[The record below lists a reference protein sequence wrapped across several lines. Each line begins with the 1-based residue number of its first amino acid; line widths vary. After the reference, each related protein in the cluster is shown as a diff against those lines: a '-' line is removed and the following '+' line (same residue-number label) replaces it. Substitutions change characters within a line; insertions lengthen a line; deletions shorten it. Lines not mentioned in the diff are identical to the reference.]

1 MDKNKLNISNI
12 EAYLDSLLGN
22 KVSANVFFDTL
33 PPVIKDS
40 WKDLLLVD
48 CSYLIRDFSAYGF
61 GTIAIWL
68 YAKPMSSG
76 AKNVPVL
83 SKMETTLNE
92 ILFSNENPAYQLI
105 RRGTRS
111 GYDSNAKL
119 YYNIVEIQILTA

>member
-33 PPVIKDS
+33 PSVVKDS

-48 CSYLIRDFSAYGF
+48 CSYLIRDLSAYGF

-76 AKNVPVL
+76 AKNVPIL

-119 YYNIVEIQILTA
+119 HYNIVEIQILTA

>member
-33 PPVIKDS
+33 PSVVKDS

-48 CSYLIRDFSAYGF
+48 CSYLIRDLSAYGF

-119 YYNIVEIQILTA
+119 HYNIVEIQILTA

>member
-111 GYDSNAKL
+111 GYDSNVKL
-119 YYNIVEIQILTA
+119 HYNIVEIQFLTA

>member
-12 EAYLDSLLGN
+12 EAYLYSLLGN

-48 CSYLIRDFSAYGF
+48 CSYLIRDLSAYGF

-76 AKNVPVL
+76 AKNVPIL

-119 YYNIVEIQILTA
+119 HYNIVEIQILTA

>member
-1 MDKNKLNISNI
+1 MDKDKLNISNI

-22 KVSANVFFDTL
+22 KVSVNVFFDTL

-48 CSYLIRDFSAYGF
+48 CSYLIRDLSAYGF

-76 AKNVPVL
+76 AKNVPIL
-83 SKMETTLNE
+83 SKMETVLNE

-111 GYDSNAKL
+111 GYDSTAKL
-119 YYNIVEIQILTA
+119 HYNIVEIQILTA